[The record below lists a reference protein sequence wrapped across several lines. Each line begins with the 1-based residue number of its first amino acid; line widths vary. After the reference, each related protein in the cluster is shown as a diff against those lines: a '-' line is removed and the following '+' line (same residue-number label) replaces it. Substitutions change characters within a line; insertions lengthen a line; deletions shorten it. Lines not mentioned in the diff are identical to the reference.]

1 MSTSRGEENTI
12 IRSRLWRTLGSGLHI
27 LAIQQPLTHLWR
39 FLKQANVI
47 YWDSSVIQKKKKPSK
62 RLNQSPCPERKEK
75 CSICLVTDWVS
86 SSYGCR
92 LRVTSHGNTQ
102 GMVTREIPEKTTL
115 GTTVLPQ
122 AHPSNTIFS
131 YMLLGVSSRAAVAR
145 NHTHLPDLACS
156 GETIFPKTPG
166 HKLFQAVAGWKYSS
180 GDKGSPGPW
189 FKILSKKEA
198 QGNCNKQ
205 HKQFRN

>member
-1 MSTSRGEENTI
+1 MSFTG
-12 IRSRLWRTLGSGLHI
+12 TLR
-27 LAIQQPLTHLWR
+27 W
-39 FLKQANVI
+39 FK
-47 YWDSSVIQKKKKPSK
+47 KKKKPSK